1 MGTTATRK
9 KTAPEGQSVQV
20 TLRRSPIGTPE
31 SHRLVLRGLGLRHIR
46 QTVIRP
52 DTRQVQG
59 MIRKV
64 GYLLEVGRP

>member
-1 MGTTATRK
+1 MAARAESKANKSQLSGVR
-9 KTAPEGQSVQV
+9 V
-20 TLRRSPIGTPE
+20 TLKRSPIGTPE

-52 DTRQVQG
+52 DTAQVRG

-64 GYLLEVGRP
+64 GYLLEVGKP